1 MKSRTLKILVLFSV
15 LTTLL
20 MPGCVYQPPSALS
33 VPGLVLGLRH
43 NLNQEIEDGNYMV
56 FFSAP
61 AGAPV
66 QLMHGGDLGSPL
78 HRGYDWWM
86 VQDSPESNPASYNLP
101 PGIVLGLKHPVNQA
115 STGITVFGYDPV
127 SGPESLPGYGFK
139 KQHGGD
145 LGADSGQGYYWYEST
160 GEGFS
165 DWSLVDR
172 LPRWTILGLKH
183 SRNQKDKKVTW
194 QGKIYDP
201 ANPYIAPPQGFERKS
216 GGDWDGSSSE
226 GYYWYEKVT
235 GPEIVVKPTLQVKLA
250 RSLFLKQTDDPNEDK
265 DQDGLIDSLENEL
278 ATAFRPYLIFDS
290 AEKAR
295 QVHEPVTLFQVR
307 KMDIG
312 GITRGGTTISLIG
325 IKWVFLFKEDGGY
338 GPDSDC
344 GDAHGGDTDDAF
356 YELESRD
363 GGVTWTLIG
372 AGLSSRGVNS
382 IGYPYFAGPEWSK
395 NSRLEVY
402 DLTHP
407 IIYMSAH
414 KHHEYFT
421 KDKDHDNSRY
431 SSWGCNDDVNGL
443 GGRFLV
449 DLQSIAKKDPKFS
462 GYNNV
467 GEFNSHPTPPFVDD
481 LSSYYH
487 GHSAWRNKDFYV
499 VGPIKDK
506 WLK

>member
-1 MKSRTLKILVLFSV
+1 
-15 LTTLL
+15 

-421 KDKDHDNSRY
+421 KDNDHDNSRY